1 MKVLPLSVVKTKLSD
16 LVDVV
21 QRRDEEITITRNG
34 KPVAMIV
41 SKDEY
46 EGWRETIEIMRDPEF
61 MREIRRGI
69 KSLKRTKKRYTV
81 DELFAG

>member
-1 MKVLPLSVVKTKLSD
+1 MKVLPLSEVKSKLSE

-21 QRRDEEITITRNG
+21 DRRDESITITRNG

-46 EGWRETIEIMRDPEF
+46 ESWHETNEILKDSEF
-61 MREIRRGI
+61 LNEIRDGI
-69 KSLKRTKKRYTV
+69 RRLARTKKRYTV
-81 DELFAG
+81 DELFGK